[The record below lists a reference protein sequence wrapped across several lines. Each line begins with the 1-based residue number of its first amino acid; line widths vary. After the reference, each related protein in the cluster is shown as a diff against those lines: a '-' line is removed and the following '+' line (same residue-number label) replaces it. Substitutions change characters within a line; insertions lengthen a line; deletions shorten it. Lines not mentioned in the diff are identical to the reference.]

1 MTKLMCI
8 GGAHWDFVKKSPKPL
23 MPHAS
28 NIVTTSC
35 RPGGVS
41 LNTAKAAF
49 RAGLAQNVI
58 LAGFQSAYQISAL
71 PDIGLQDDIHGER
84 VTLPQYW
91 HKINSHHHNPNYI
104 ALLDHDNQLIYGL
117 ADMALYDHIHA
128 SDLMTAWQETGQ
140 APYIFFDSNLPQKA
154 LEEWLLILP
163 KHVKLFAA
171 AVSPEKITRL
181 KNCLPRLNG
190 LFLNRLEAKS
200 LLGEIAEG
208 TAGLKQAIS
217 HLSAFGLT
225 HIAITD
231 GPHGTCLKSGDDIIE
246 ASSPMAA
253 DEQIVTVNGAG
264 DAFAGGLL
272 AGWSRQLSSK
282 DCLHLAQQQARYIL
296 SGQDQIE
303 TIADM

>member
-1 MTKLMCI
+1 MIKLMCI
-8 GGAHWDFVKKSPKPL
+8 GGAHWDYVKKSPQPL
-23 MPHAS
+23 VQHAS
-28 NIVTTSC
+28 NIVMTNC

-41 LNTAKAAF
+41 LNTAKAAY
-49 RAGLAQNVI
+49 RAGLNSEVI
-58 LAGFQSAYQISAL
+58 LAGFQSSYQISSL
-71 PDIGLQDDIHGER
+71 PDVRLQDDINGGR
-84 VTLPQYW
+84 TTLPQYW
-91 HKINSHHHNPNYI
+91 HKINSHHHNPNYT
-104 ALLDHDNQLIYGL
+104 ALLDHNNQLIYGL
-117 ADMALYDHIHA
+117 ADMALYDHIHS
-128 SDLMTAWQETGQ
+128 SDLMASWQETGQ
-140 APYIFFDSNLPQKA
+140 SPYIFFDSNLPQKS

-171 AVSPEKITRL
+171 AVSPEKVSRL

-200 LLGEIAEG
+200 LLGPIPDGQE
-208 TAGLKQAIS
+208 GLKQAIS

-231 GPHGTCLKSGDDIIE
+231 GPLGTCVKSGDDILE
-246 ASSPMAA
+246 SPSPMTP

-272 AGWSRQLSSK
+272 AGWCRQLSSK

-296 SGQDQIE
+296 SGQDHIE